1 MSDILLFVMSVLM
14 KNKMV
19 DINIYFLF
27 LINIDII
34 KVRNLMWLTHLA
46 FYFGNKIYIFELI
59 NTDYCIL
66 QGTRIEEGTVTHSAI
81 CLL

>member
-1 MSDILLFVMSVLM
+1 MAVPILHFTSE
-14 KNKMV
+14 
-19 DINIYFLF
+19 IEFIF
-27 LINIDII
+27 
-34 KVRNLMWLTHLA
+34 
-46 FYFGNKIYIFELI
+46 FELI